1 MTDKKLDN
9 SANDQDDNLETEL
22 GNLIKIDSQAFQD
35 WLEANNSFKFVAG
48 FGGCHSY
55 RARKEALRGVNY
67 WYAVK
72 RVNGTLHKKFIGK
85 SHEVTHSRLCEIADV
100 IMQPPKPR
108 VTTASTHESNTPG
121 LEDRV
126 KQLELIVNQLRGLD
140 TVGETEIL
148 SDVEY
153 LPSEELEADKQK
165 LTNQV
170 NELTI
175 KLDIRDRELETLN
188 QENTKLTTELSN
200 RDSQLTELIIK
211 LDIRD
216 RELQELTNEIVNLKN
231 KLLELD
237 NSVVNN
243 LQNIDDDLETDKEP
257 LTTDNEQLTNEIL
270 TTPEETDSE
279 NKSDTQLPPG
289 DDLTE
294 IKSVNSPIT
303 NYQSPITSH
312 SERKPNFTRNY
323 QIVSML
329 GCQYYMNGEKF
340 NQQDLKDNEVDK
352 NIASNKADIEAML
365 GMEIKTSSNSL
376 QRFRSILIAMGFE
389 IKGSPKNGY
398 FIANPEIF

>member
-175 KLDIRDRELETLN
+175 KLDIRDREL
-188 QENTKLTTELSN
+188 
-200 RDSQLTELIIK
+200 
-211 LDIRD
+211 
-216 RELQELTNEIVNLKN
+216 QELTNEIVNLKN

-257 LTTDNEQLTNEIL
+257 LTTDNEQLTTDNEQL

-279 NKSDTQLPPG
+279 NNSDTQSPIINDQLPLWDNKIMKNPV
-289 DDLTE
+289 DSIRKQLKKKNITKTAEE
-294 IKSVNSPIT
+294 IKQAFLNAGFDGSNH
-303 NYQSPITSH
+303 QSLR
-312 SERKPNFTRNY
+312 E
-323 QIVSML
+323 
-329 GCQYYMNGEKF
+329 
-340 NQQDLKDNEVDK
+340 EVIK
-352 NIASNKADIEAML
+352 NLSQE
-365 GMEIKTSSNSL
+365 
-376 QRFRSILIAMGFE
+376 
-389 IKGSPKNGY
+389 
-398 FIANPEIF
+398 

>member
-175 KLDIRDRELETLN
+175 KLDIRDREL
-188 QENTKLTTELSN
+188 
-200 RDSQLTELIIK
+200 
-211 LDIRD
+211 
-216 RELQELTNEIVNLKN
+216 QELTNEIVNLKN

-257 LTTDNEQLTNEIL
+257 LTTDNEQLTTDNEQL

-279 NKSDTQLPPG
+279 NNSDTQSPIINDQLPLW
-289 DDLTE
+289 DNKIMKNSVDSIRKQLKKKNITKTAEE
-294 IKSVNSPIT
+294 IKQAFLNAGFDGSNH
-303 NYQSPITSH
+303 QSLR
-312 SERKPNFTRNY
+312 E
-323 QIVSML
+323 
-329 GCQYYMNGEKF
+329 
-340 NQQDLKDNEVDK
+340 EV
-352 NIASNKADIEAML
+352 
-365 GMEIKTSSNSL
+365 IKTLSN
-376 QRFRSILIAMGFE
+376 E
-389 IKGSPKNGY
+389 
-398 FIANPEIF
+398 

>member
-257 LTTDNEQLTNEIL
+257 LTTDNEQLTTDNEQL

-279 NKSDTQLPPG
+279 NNSDTQSQIINEQLPLWDNKIMKNPV
-289 DDLTE
+289 DSIRKQLKKKNITKTAEE
-294 IKSVNSPIT
+294 IKQAFLNAGFDGI
-303 NYQSPITSH
+303 NHQSL
-312 SERKPNFTRNY
+312 R
-323 QIVSML
+323 
-329 GCQYYMNGEKF
+329 GE
-340 NQQDLKDNEVDK
+340 
-352 NIASNKADIEAML
+352 IIEAL
-365 GMEIKTSSNSL
+365 SQE
-376 QRFRSILIAMGFE
+376 
-389 IKGSPKNGY
+389 
-398 FIANPEIF
+398 

>member
-175 KLDIRDRELETLN
+175 KLDIRDREL
-188 QENTKLTTELSN
+188 
-200 RDSQLTELIIK
+200 
-211 LDIRD
+211 
-216 RELQELTNEIVNLKN
+216 QELTNEIVNLKN

-243 LQNIDDDLETDKEP
+243 LQNIDDDLGTDNEE

-279 NKSDTQLPPG
+279 DKSDTQLLPG
-289 DDLTE
+289 DELTE
-294 IKSVNSPIT
+294 IKSDNSPAPTVPDKNQIDYVRRKLKKIDIEKTAAQIREAFINLGFDGT
-303 NYQSPITSH
+303 NYDHLRDKVIEFLS
-312 SERKPNFTRNY
+312 
-323 QIVSML
+323 
-329 GCQYYMNGEKF
+329 
-340 NQQDLKDNEVDK
+340 NE
-352 NIASNKADIEAML
+352 
-365 GMEIKTSSNSL
+365 
-376 QRFRSILIAMGFE
+376 
-389 IKGSPKNGY
+389 
-398 FIANPEIF
+398 